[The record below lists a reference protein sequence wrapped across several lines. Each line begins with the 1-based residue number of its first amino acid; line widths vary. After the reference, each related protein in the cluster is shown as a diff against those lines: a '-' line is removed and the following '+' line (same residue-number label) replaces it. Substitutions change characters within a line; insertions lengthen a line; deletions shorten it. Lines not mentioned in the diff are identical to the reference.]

1 MTSAAAFLDALAGI
15 GVRFVSGVPCSYFSA
30 PLQLIDTHPDLT
42 YVPAANE
49 GGALAAA
56 AGAQLAGTG
65 SAVLIQNSGFGNL
78 INPLTSLL
86 LPYRIP
92 VLIVMSM
99 RGWPSATAGE
109 PQHRIMGKV
118 VPSWLRTIDVPF
130 AELTAGGPKVTDV
143 FDRAGQ
149 HLQQGDPVV
158 LLVGKGAIEAAPAP
172 RTAPPPG
179 ITSTTL
185 VTTVL
190 EQLSSDEPVLSTTG
204 YLSRALFQAGDRPGN
219 FYMQGSMGHVSA
231 VALGVALQHPTQ
243 RVVALDGDGA
253 ALMHLGTF
261 AAVGGA
267 APSNLVH
274 IVFDNGGYE
283 STGGQ
288 PVPAAVDF
296 AAVAAA
302 CGYRTTLTADDEPG
316 LRDTV
321 KRALSAPGP
330 VLLTVR
336 GVPGGAAGG
345 TRASEGITV
354 DAIATR
360 FRTQLTGPALHHS
373 QRSDR

>member
-1 MTSAAAFLDALAGI
+1 MTSAPAFLDALAGV

-30 PLQLIDTHPDLT
+30 PLQLIDAHPDLT

-92 VLIVMSM
+92 VLIAMSM
-99 RGWPSATAGE
+99 RGWPAATTGE
-109 PQHRIMGKV
+109 PQHRIMGQV

-130 AELTAGGPKVTDV
+130 AELTAGGPQVTDV
-143 FDRAGQ
+143 VGRAAER
-149 HLQQGDPVV
+149 LAQGSPVV
-158 LLVGKGAIEAAPAP
+158 LLVGKGAIEAAPAAD
-172 RTAPPPG
+172 APPAG

-185 VTTVL
+185 ISSVL
-190 EQLSSDEPVLSTTG
+190 EHLRSDEPVLSTTG

-219 FYMQGSMGHVSA
+219 FYMQGSMGHVAA
-231 VALGVALQHPTQ
+231 VALGVALQNPAQ

-261 AAVGGA
+261 AAVGGS
-267 APSNLVH
+267 APPNLVH
-274 IVFDNGGYE
+274 IVFNNGGYE

-288 PVPAAVDF
+288 PVPATVDF

-302 CGYRTTLTADDEPG
+302 CGYRTTLTVDDEPG
-316 LRDTV
+316 LRDAV
-321 KRALSAPGP
+321 MHALSAPGP

-345 TRASEGITV
+345 QRASEGITV

-360 FRTQLTGPALHHS
+360 FRARLTGHDRHQS